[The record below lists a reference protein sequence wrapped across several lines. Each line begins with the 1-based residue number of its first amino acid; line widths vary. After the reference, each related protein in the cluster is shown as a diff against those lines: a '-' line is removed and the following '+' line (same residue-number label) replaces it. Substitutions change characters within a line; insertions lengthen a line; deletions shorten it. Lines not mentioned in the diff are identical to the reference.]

1 MSEKQCLTSLLCF
14 FLPVPYTRNFS
25 KMLPL
30 MTKPPLYGWRGNAP
44 VSVHPGGLPETPLCC
59 PASLAPWE
67 QPNWAEHRICSRRC
81 WLPARCRTNL
91 QGMFPL
97 AGSLPLAPAPNDI
110 NRNCCYLWFFWF
122 IWITVRQLGYP
133 KSLNN
138 SYSGKPDS
146 R

>member
-1 MSEKQCLTSLLCF
+1 MSEKQSLTSLVCF

-30 MTKPPLYGWRGNAP
+30 ITKPPLYRWRGNAP
-44 VSVHPGGLPETPLCC
+44 FLCTLRGSLKHPCVALARWHPGSSPTERNIGFVPGSAGCQHVVGLTCKECSPWQAAFSWHWRQMISTVIVAIYDFPCLYE
-59 PASLAPWE
+59 SL
-67 QPNWAEHRICSRRC
+67 
-81 WLPARCRTNL
+81 L
-91 QGMFPL
+91 
-97 AGSLPLAPAPNDI
+97 
-110 NRNCCYLWFFWF
+110 
-122 IWITVRQLGYP
+122 RQLGYP